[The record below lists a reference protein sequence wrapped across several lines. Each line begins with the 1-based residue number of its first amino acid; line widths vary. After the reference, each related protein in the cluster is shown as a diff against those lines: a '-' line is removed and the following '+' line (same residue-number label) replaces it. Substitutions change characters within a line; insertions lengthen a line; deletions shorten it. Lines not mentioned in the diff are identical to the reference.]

1 MKEIYRKSEFKFFLV
16 FFLLIVFLIF
26 SNIFL
31 YFKFKNISKE
41 IENRMLNRLTT
52 FLGNISDNYKS
63 YLLSYL
69 PKDKDWYGYLK
80 IHKNKQ
86 RNLEKVLSLI
96 ISKNIE
102 YSYLLEKK
110 GDKFIF
116 LADGSKK
123 DKALFGESFS
133 PINKKEFLIFKKHYF
148 FHKKIKGLYL
158 TYINPILVDKKLKA
172 LIVFDVPIIFYK
184 GISSILKE
192 IKDYLLIGTLFV
204 FFIISI
210 LIYFAY
216 LDYER
221 EKENERLNKELVELN
236 KELQKKVE
244 EKIKELR
251 EKDTLLLHQS
261 KLASLGEM
269 LNMIAHQWRQPLNVM
284 SAAAIQIDVMKQLG
298 QLNDE
303 KCLDFANVVKENT
316 QHLSQIINDFMKL
329 GKHESKKEE
338 FLIKDLLEEIRKL
351 VEVQLKNHNI
361 NLVIE
366 SDDIRLNT
374 YKKEL
379 SHVIMNLI
387 SNARDALD
395 EKDIPN
401 KEIKI
406 VAKEEGDKIFI
417 VVENQGEI
425 PKEIQNRLFEPYF
438 TTKEEGKGTGLGLYM
453 SRKIVQELLKGK
465 IYFESKDGKT
475 RFIIELKKEETI

>member
-1 MKEIYRKSEFKFFLV
+1 MKEVYRKSEIKFQWLFLI
-16 FFLLIVFLIF
+16 FAFLLIVANVFL
-26 SNIFL
+26 FL
-31 YFKFKNISKE
+31 KFEKIQNTIVD
-41 IENRMLNRLTT
+41 MHLNRFIN
-52 FLGNISDNYKS
+52 FLSDVTDNYKN
-63 YLLSYL
+63 YLLTTL
-69 PKDKDWYGYLK
+69 PKENWIIYLK
-80 IHKNKQ
+80 KHPSIQKEV
-86 RNLEKVLSLI
+86 EKAFSLI
-96 ISKNIE
+96 ESRNVK
-102 YSYLLEKK
+102 YFYLLGIK
-110 GDKFIF
+110 GDKFVF
-116 LADGSKK
+116 LADGSKE
-123 DKALFGESFS
+123 DKAKFLETFS
-133 PINKKEFLIFKKHYF
+133 PIDKNKFLIPKKHYF
-148 FHKKIKGLYL
+148 FHTEVKGLYL
-158 TYINPILVDKKLKA
+158 TYINPILKNGKIEA
-172 LIVFDVPIIFYK
+172 LIVADVPLRFLKIVENNLNLLKKYIIYVMAFIVF
-184 GISSILKE
+184 ISVVIL
-192 IKDYLLIGTLFV
+192 F
-204 FFIISI
+204 
-210 LIYFAY
+210 FAY
-216 LDYER
+216 LDYKR
-221 EKENERLNKELVELN
+221 EKENETLNKELLKLN

-298 QLNDE
+298 QLNEE

-361 NLVIE
+361 NLIIE
-366 SDDIRLNT
+366 SDDIKLNT

-395 EKDIPN
+395 ERDIPN

-417 VVENQGEI
+417 SVENQGEI
-425 PKEIQNRLFEPYF
+425 PKEIQDRLFEPYF

>member
-1 MKEIYRKSEFKFFLV
+1 MKEVYRKSEIKFQWLFLI
-16 FFLLIVFLIF
+16 FAFLLIVANVFLF
-26 SNIFL
+26 
-31 YFKFKNISKE
+31 FKFEKIQNKIVDMHLNRFINFLSDVTDNYKNYLLTTLPKENWIIYLKKHLSIQKE
-41 IENRMLNRLTT
+41 IEKAFSLIESRNVKY
-52 FLGNISDNYKS
+52 F
-63 YLLSYL
+63 YLL
-69 PKDKDWYGYLK
+69 G
-80 IHKNKQ
+80 I
-86 RNLEKVLSLI
+86 
-96 ISKNIE
+96 
-102 YSYLLEKK
+102 K
-110 GDKFIF
+110 GDKFVF
-116 LADGSKK
+116 LADGSKE
-123 DKALFGESFS
+123 DKAKFLETFS
-133 PINKKEFLIFKKHYF
+133 PIDKNKFLIPKKHYF
-148 FHKKIKGLYL
+148 FHTEVKGLYL
-158 TYINPILVDKKLKA
+158 TYINPILKNGKIEA
-172 LIVFDVPIIFYK
+172 LIVADVPLRFLKVVENNLNLLKKYIIYVMAF
-184 GISSILKE
+184 I
-192 IKDYLLIGTLFV
+192 V
-204 FFIISI
+204 FISI
-210 LIYFAY
+210 VILFFAY
-216 LDYER
+216 LDYKR
-221 EKENERLNKELVELN
+221 EKENETLNKELLKLN

-298 QLNDE
+298 QLNEE
-303 KCLDFANVVKENT
+303 KCLDFANIVKENT

-361 NLVIE
+361 NLIIE
-366 SDDIRLNT
+366 SDDIKLNT

-395 EKDIPN
+395 ERDIPN

-417 VVENQGEI
+417 SVENQGEI
-425 PKEIQNRLFEPYF
+425 PKEIQDRLFEPYF